1 MTKRHLP
8 KYTYRKG
15 RKGYIYFIRGSQS
28 VRMPDDP
35 TSPDFAM
42 LYAQLLNNRIVAPA
56 KKSMK
61 GLIAKYMQSPRWENL
76 KPNTQKSYRQSF
88 RYLEEKIGQFDPGAI
103 RRKHVI
109 EMRDALAD
117 TPTTANRRVGALSVL
132 MEHAINLDWIETNPA
147 KGVENLKGK
156 REKRQP
162 WPENMIEAFRSAADP
177 ETLLLFEMLLGTGQ
191 RIGDVLGMQ
200 WGHIED
206 GGITV
211 KQGKTGTRLYIPF
224 TERLSAILANQPRR
238 GLYIVSQANGKPP
251 SYNLA
256 WRWIMDVRKEIGA
269 EAWDIHSLRHT
280 AASELAALGLS
291 DEHIMAI
298 TGHASHGMVR
308 LYAGP
313 AAQKAR
319 AKEAQKARGQIKNKP

>member
-1 MTKRHLP
+1 MIKRHLP
-8 KYTYRKG
+8 KYVYAKG
-15 RKGYIYFIRGSQS
+15 RKGYLYFMRGKML

-35 TSPDFAM
+35 TSPEFAM
-42 LYAQLLNNRIVAPA
+42 RYAQLLNNRIVAPA
-56 KKSMK
+56 KKNMK
-61 GLIAKYMQSPRWENL
+61 GLIAKYMQSPRWEKL
-76 KPNTQKSYRQSF
+76 KPNTKKSYRRSF
-88 RYLEEKIGQFDPGAI
+88 KYLEEKIGQFDPSTI
-103 RRKHVI
+103 KRKHVI

-117 TPTTANRRVGALSVL
+117 KPTTANRRVGALSVL
-132 MEHAINLDWIETNPA
+132 MEHAIDLDWIQHNPA
-147 KGVENLKGK
+147 KGVSNLEGK
-156 REKRQP
+156 RTARQP
-162 WPENMIEAFRSAADP
+162 WPQNMIEAFRSTADP

-191 RIGDVLGMQ
+191 RIGDVLSMQ

-206 GGITV
+206 NGITV
-211 KQGKTGTRLYIPF
+211 KQGKTGARLYIPF
-224 TERLSAILANQPRR
+224 TDRLSDILANQPRR
-238 GLYIVSQANGKPP
+238 SLHIVSQANGKPP

-256 WRWIMDVRKEIGA
+256 WRWIMDVRREIGA

-319 AKEAQKARGQIKNKP
+319 AQEAQKARGQNKDKG